1 MNLKKNI
8 LPLCLGMLLV
18 LSACN
23 LTDSLNTTEQPAPQ
37 ISGEPVVQIASP
49 LPNEIY
55 MAGASINILGRVEN
69 AGEDIASIEILV
81 DGESIGS
88 AQQPNQRGALAF
100 TITNS
105 WVANG
110 SGTRT
115 ITLRAVRADETIG
128 ESSVNVDVFVPEDQM
143 VQVDPQPTETFTL
156 PTPVTVATELPA
168 PTQEQVVQQQQT
180 EPTQAQTEP
189 TQAQP
194 AATNTQAVPPTST
207 VPQIRV
213 LRGANL
219 RSGPGVVF
227 NPPVGS
233 LPENATAN
241 ILAVSPDRQWY
252 RIQTGV
258 GGGTSWITA
267 SVVETTGDLANLP
280 IESGPPTPVPTAVPA
295 TAVPATVAATTAPS
309 NTDLSITLV
318 TSNPDPLVCNQAATI
333 SVTIVNTGAT
343 ASTDT
348 TVIVENVFGGAVS
361 TSATAAVGPLGQNQ
375 SVTISLVLTVST
387 NIAVNQTIR
396 ARIDPDNR
404 VGETNEGN
412 NQNEKGYTLQAG
424 TC

>member
-1 MNLKKNI
+1 MNIKKTI
-8 LPLCLGMLLV
+8 LPLCLGMLLL

-23 LTDSLNTTEQPAPQ
+23 LTDNLTNTEQPAPQ
-37 ISGEPVVQIASP
+37 LSGEPVVQIASP

-55 MAGASINILGRVEN
+55 MAGASINILGRIEN
-69 AGEDIASIEILV
+69 AGEDIASIEILI

-88 AQQPNQRGALAF
+88 AQQPNQQGALAF

-115 ITLRAVRADETIG
+115 ITLRALRADETMG
-128 ESSVNVDVFVPEDQM
+128 EASVNVDVFVPEDQM

-156 PTPVTVATELPA
+156 PTPVTVATDLPA
-168 PTQEQVVQQQQT
+168 PTQEQVVQQPQT
-180 EPTQAQTEP
+180 ESTQAQTEP

-194 AATNTQAVPPTST
+194 AATNTQAVPPTSSA
-207 VPQIRV
+207 PQIRV
-213 LRGANL
+213 LSGANI

-233 LPENATAN
+233 LPANATAN
-241 ILAVSPDRQWY
+241 ILAISPDRQWY

-258 GGGTSWITA
+258 GGGTSWIAA

-280 IESGPPTPVPTAVPA
+280 IESGPPTPAPTAVPA
-295 TAVPATVAATTAPS
+295 TAVPATVAPTTAPT

-318 TSNPDPLVCNQAATI
+318 TANPDPLVCNQAATI
-333 SVTIVNTGAT
+333 SVTVVNTGAT

-348 TVIVENVFGGAVS
+348 TVIVENVFNGAVS

-375 SVTISLVLTVST
+375 SVTISLVLTVNT